1 MVKFPWLRN
10 SISIA
15 NENRDVEKK
24 KKNVRE
30 SQASKRWLKWKTAGY
45 DTWTLVRN
53 GIKQDSVNV
62 IMQSL
67 IHICKIIKKMS
78 LPLGRKPADW
88 DFANVYFRAIRG
100 DFWTTKSKNK
110 QTNKWM
116 HKKERKDRNQA
127 FNQERSQ
134 IYSEMGLKCD
144 KLSKPYWEN

>member
-1 MVKFPWLRN
+1 MKIEML
-10 SISIA
+10 
-15 NENRDVEKK
+15 EKK

-30 SQASKRWLKWKTAGY
+30 SQASKRWLKWKTAGF

-53 GIKQDSVNV
+53 GINQDSVNV

-67 IHICKIIKKMS
+67 IHIWKIIKKIS

-116 HKKERKDRNQA
+116 HQKERKDRNQA